1 MDSVALELS
10 AELAE
15 ELASNEQP
23 ATDTR
28 DVEVRLSYLKAMG
41 KSPAH
46 CKHSMLSGWEPS
58 LAMRIGSGAHAL
70 LLGGQNI
77 AVFTG
82 KTRQGKA
89 WEAFKEQHKDDLI
102 LNRSEMRKA
111 EGIAASV
118 RGNSLA
124 SRVLFDQPET
134 VYEQTIHF
142 EFMGRKCRATPDAR
156 TYRHLVD
163 LKSTRNADPSKFQ
176 WDAIRMG
183 YHAQM
188 AFYAQ
193 AMKAER
199 GFGPSAVYIVAVESV
214 PPYAVTVLELTPG
227 ALSIGERLCRTWM
240 ERLKACEAANSW
252 PGYCESMVPF
262 EVPDMELNLTF
273 AEDDE
278 SPDGNDQL

>member
-1 MDSVALELS
+1 MDSLALELS
-10 AELAE
+10 GELAE
-15 ELASNEQP
+15 GLAANDQAS
-23 ATDTR
+23 ADTR
-28 DVEVRLSYLKAMG
+28 DIEVRLSYLKAMG

-46 CKHSMLSGWEPS
+46 CLHAMRSGWEPS

-70 LLGGQNI
+70 LLGGQAI
-77 AVFTG
+77 AVYPG

-89 WEAFKEQHKDDLI
+89 WETFKDEHRDDLI
-102 LNRSEMRKA
+102 LNRKEMRTA
-111 EGIAASV
+111 EAIAASV
-118 RGNSLA
+118 RGDSLA
-124 SRVLFDQPET
+124 CRVLFDQPET

-163 LKSTRNADPSKFQ
+163 LKSTRNAEPSKFQ

-199 GFGPSAVYIVAVESV
+199 GFGPSAVYIVAVESTA
-214 PPYAVTVLELTPG
+214 PHTVTVHELTPG

-252 PGYCESMVPF
+252 PGYCQTMVPF

-273 AEDDE
+273 AEDDD
-278 SPDGNDQL
+278 SSDGNEQL